1 MRGLRSEAELEILTC
16 GRYIDAARAKFCRES
31 KILSHQ
37 WRTSITGG
45 IYRFI
50 TRTACKLPRTKFY
63 RGNCLELFGAASRN
77 LRLPLAINFTWHEQA
92 VLECGGNSNAVA
104 SKI

>member
-1 MRGLRSEAELEILTC
+1 MRRLRSEAERGNLTC
-16 GRYIDAARAKFCRES
+16 GTALALRAKFCRKSE
-31 KILSHQ
+31 ILSHQ
-37 WRTSITGG
+37 WHISIAGG
-45 IYRFI
+45 IYRLLHEQCASCRELNFI
-50 TRTACKLPRTKFY
+50 AAPIAIC
-63 RGNCLELFGAASRN
+63 AASWN